1 MHPFLYNIPR
11 RMLDEYHYYLYTH
24 KHVHTHTYRTALY
37 TCVWHVFLCTECVIR
52 VCVHITPVTPLA
64 LFTL

>member
-1 MHPFLYNIPR
+1 
-11 RMLDEYHYYLYTH
+11 MLDEYHYYLYTH

-37 TCVWHVFLCTECVIR
+37 TCVWHVFLCTECVIH

>member
-1 MHPFLYNIPR
+1 
-11 RMLDEYHYYLYTH
+11 MLDEYHYYLYTH
-24 KHVHTHTYRTALY
+24 KHVYTHTFQTALR
-37 TCVWHVFLCTECVIR
+37 TRAWHVFLCTECVIR